1 MPDGLRDGLGGD
13 DDRSEVIARVHERGS
28 GGDALL
34 AALKRAASAALR
46 HGTAA
51 ECGHDREAA
60 GTGQWDEHG
69 RGIIRMSEERGGTAR
84 HEPQGEPGGQSREAG
99 GMSTG
104 GQATGAPTTGQGR

>member
-1 MPDGLRDGLGGD
+1 M
-13 DDRSEVIARVHERGS
+13 HERGS
-28 GGDALL
+28 EGGGLR
-34 AALKRAASAALR
+34 AALKRAAAALR
-46 HGTAA
+46 DGAAA

-69 RGIIRMSEERGGTAR
+69 RGITGMGEERGGTAR